1 VNSLPKTVTQHCH
14 GCDLNPGPSA
24 PESSTLS
31 TWLPS
36 HPVTVG
42 VIKSH
47 RIPWEYHRSGK
58 DDCGK
63 IFKVRSLGL
72 ISRGK
77 YPNFWRYPKFLI
89 TVWDRCKE
97 AKNQP
102 IRPVIS
108 IQSWLVTDRH
118 MIMAC
123 TSLAL
128 RGKNESVTT

>member
-1 VNSLPKTVTQHCH
+1 MNSLPKTVTQHCH

-31 TWLPS
+31 TWLTS

-47 RIPWEYHRSGK
+47 RIPWEYHRTGK

-89 TVWDRCKE
+89 TQCGIDARKPKTSRFV
-97 AKNQP
+97 
-102 IRPVIS
+102 
-108 IQSWLVTDRH
+108 QSFQYNPGL
-118 MIMAC
+118 
-123 TSLAL
+123 
-128 RGKNESVTT
+128 